1 MSESQGAND
10 AKELYSEIVVENLSE
25 RSKGFAQ
32 GSKSQGPEGQSP
44 EQPEIENSSE
54 MSQSQRYI
62 KDVIQGSEN
71 HNILDKQKPVELK
84 DVKKLTSE
92 EREQIISNFKNGID
106 NEFYDVKT
114 LKNGTTRIV
123 KKKNKSQSLSNKLI
137 SGQSPS
143 GLHDRSSSKDN
154 EQFVKPEK
162 KYLSNEQLLME
173 HIIELNTQM
182 NKLKNKQKKLKNK
195 YKGIKRDLYVDVDEN
210 DEPHNDEKD
219 FIQGDRNRP
228 PSEELEKNAHR
239 VADGLSD
246 LSANANEVRV
256 VQRGWRSRV
265 SYL

>member
-25 RSKGFAQ
+25 RSKG
-32 GSKSQGPEGQSP
+32 PEGQSP

-54 MSQSQRYI
+54 MSQSQ
-62 KDVIQGSEN
+62 
-71 HNILDKQKPVELK
+71 NILDKQKHVELK

-137 SGQSPS
+137 SGLTNCSLS
-143 GLHDRSSSKDN
+143 LLDERSC
-154 EQFVKPEK
+154 PEK

-228 PSEELEKNAHR
+228 PSEELEKR
-239 VADGLSD
+239 GLRPQPEGH
-246 LSANANEVRV
+246 A

>member
-32 GSKSQGPEGQSP
+32 GSKSQGPEGLCP

-54 MSQSQRYI
+54 MSQSQ
-62 KDVIQGSEN
+62 
-71 HNILDKQKPVELK
+71 NILDKQKPVELK

-137 SGQSPS
+137 SGQGLCPRLEEPSPS

-173 HIIELNTQM
+173 HIFELNTQM

-219 FIQGDRNRP
+219 FIQ
-228 PSEELEKNAHR
+228 
-239 VADGLSD
+239 
-246 LSANANEVRV
+246 SANANERSKGPEGQSPEVRV

>member
-1 MSESQGAND
+1 M
-10 AKELYSEIVVENLSE
+10 
-25 RSKGFAQ
+25 
-32 GSKSQGPEGQSP
+32 
-44 EQPEIENSSE
+44 
-54 MSQSQRYI
+54 
-62 KDVIQGSEN
+62 
-71 HNILDKQKPVELK
+71 
-84 DVKKLTSE
+84 
-92 EREQIISNFKNGID
+92 
-106 NEFYDVKT
+106 
-114 LKNGTTRIV
+114 
-123 KKKNKSQSLSNKLI
+123 I

-154 EQFVKPEK
+154 EQFVKPER

-173 HIIELNTQM
+173 HIFELNTQM

-228 PSEELEKNAHR
+228 PSEELEKR
-239 VADGLSD
+239 GLRPQPEGH
-246 LSANANEVRV
+246 A

>member
-25 RSKGFAQ
+25 RSKG
-32 GSKSQGPEGQSP
+32 PEGQSP

-54 MSQSQRYI
+54 MSQSQ
-62 KDVIQGSEN
+62 
-71 HNILDKQKPVELK
+71 NILDKQKPVELK

-137 SGQSPS
+137 SG
-143 GLHDRSSSKDN
+143 RKDN

-246 LSANANEVRV
+246 LSANANERSKGPEGQSPEVRV

>member
-25 RSKGFAQ
+25 
-32 GSKSQGPEGQSP
+32 
-44 EQPEIENSSE
+44 QPEIENSSE
-54 MSQSQRYI
+54 MSQSQ
-62 KDVIQGSEN
+62 
-71 HNILDKQKPVELK
+71 NILDKQKHVELK

-137 SGQSPS
+137 SGLTNCSLS
-143 GLHDRSSSKDN
+143 LLDERSC
-154 EQFVKPEK
+154 PEK

-219 FIQGDRNRP
+219 FIQGGRNRP

-246 LSANANEVRV
+246 LSANANERSKGPEGQSPEVRV

>member
-1 MSESQGAND
+1 
-10 AKELYSEIVVENLSE
+10 
-25 RSKGFAQ
+25 
-32 GSKSQGPEGQSP
+32 
-44 EQPEIENSSE
+44 
-54 MSQSQRYI
+54 MSQSQ
-62 KDVIQGSEN
+62 
-71 HNILDKQKPVELK
+71 NILDKQKPVELK

-137 SGQSPS
+137 SGLCPS
-143 GLHDRSSSKDN
+143 GLQDRSLNKDN
-154 EQFVKPEK
+154 EQNIEKLIDTK

-246 LSANANEVRV
+246 LSV

>member
-25 RSKGFAQ
+25 RSKG
-32 GSKSQGPEGQSP
+32 PEGQSP

-54 MSQSQRYI
+54 MSQSQ
-62 KDVIQGSEN
+62 
-71 HNILDKQKPVELK
+71 NILDKQKPVELK

-137 SGQSPS
+137 SGRKLCLQPEGQSPS
-143 GLHDRSSSKDN
+143 GPLDRSSSKDN

-173 HIIELNTQM
+173 HIFELNTQM

-219 FIQGDRNRP
+219 FIQGGRNRP
-228 PSEELEKNAHR
+228 PSEELEKHAHR

>member
-1 MSESQGAND
+1 MKIYPNCPKDLRGKVPKSALFNE
-10 AKELYSEIVVENLSE
+10 VENLSE
-25 RSKGFAQ
+25 Q
-32 GSKSQGPEGQSP
+32 PEIS
-44 EQPEIENSSE
+44 EQPETENSSE
-54 MSQSQRYI
+54 MSQSQ
-62 KDVIQGSEN
+62 
-71 HNILDKQKPVELK
+71 NILDKQKPVELK

-137 SGQSPS
+137 SG
-143 GLHDRSSSKDN
+143 RKDN

-173 HIIELNTQM
+173 HIFELNTQM

-219 FIQGDRNRP
+219 FIQGGRNRP
-228 PSEELEKNAHR
+228 PSEELEKHAVQR
-239 VADGLSD
+239 GWRSKGPEGQ
-246 LSANANEVRV
+246 SPEVRV

>member
-32 GSKSQGPEGQSP
+32 GSKSQGPEGQGLCPRLEESSP

-54 MSQSQRYI
+54 MSQSQ
-62 KDVIQGSEN
+62 
-71 HNILDKQKPVELK
+71 NILDKQKPVELK

-154 EQFVKPEK
+154 EQFVKPER

-173 HIIELNTQM
+173 HIFELNTQM

-219 FIQGDRNRP
+219 FIQGGRNRP
-228 PSEELEKNAHR
+228 PSEELEKHA
-239 VADGLSD
+239 
-246 LSANANEVRV
+246 

>member
-54 MSQSQRYI
+54 MSQSQ
-62 KDVIQGSEN
+62 
-71 HNILDKQKPVELK
+71 NILDKQKPVELK

-137 SGQSPS
+137 SGLCPA
-143 GLHDRSSSKDN
+143 DRSSSKDN

-228 PSEELEKNAHR
+228 PSEELEKR
-239 VADGLSD
+239 GLRPQPEGH
-246 LSANANEVRV
+246 A

>member
-25 RSKGFAQ
+25 Q
-32 GSKSQGPEGQSP
+32 PEIS
-44 EQPEIENSSE
+44 EQPETENSSE
-54 MSQSQRYI
+54 MSQSQ
-62 KDVIQGSEN
+62 
-71 HNILDKQKPVELK
+71 NILDKQKPVELK

-137 SGQSPS
+137 SG
-143 GLHDRSSSKDN
+143 RKDN

-219 FIQGDRNRP
+219 FIQGGRNQP
-228 PSEELEKNAHR
+228 PSEELEKR
-239 VADGLSD
+239 GLRPQPEGH
-246 LSANANEVRV
+246 A

>member
-137 SGQSPS
+137 SGLTNCSLS
-143 GLHDRSSSKDN
+143 LLDERSC
-154 EQFVKPEK
+154 PEK

-173 HIIELNTQM
+173 HIFELNTQM

-228 PSEELEKNAHR
+228 PSEELEKR
-239 VADGLSD
+239 GLRPQPEGH
-246 LSANANEVRV
+246 A

>member
-25 RSKGFAQ
+25 RSKGPEGRKLCLQ
-32 GSKSQGPEGQSP
+32 PEGQSP
-44 EQPEIENSSE
+44 EQPETENSSE
-54 MSQSQRYI
+54 MSQSQ
-62 KDVIQGSEN
+62 
-71 HNILDKQKPVELK
+71 NILDKQKPVELK

-154 EQFVKPEK
+154 EQNIEKLIDTK

-173 HIIELNTQM
+173 HIFELNTQM

-228 PSEELEKNAHR
+228 PSEELEKR
-239 VADGLSD
+239 GLRPQPEGH
-246 LSANANEVRV
+246 A

>member
-54 MSQSQRYI
+54 MSQSQ
-62 KDVIQGSEN
+62 
-71 HNILDKQKPVELK
+71 NILDKQKPVELK

-137 SGQSPS
+137 SG
-143 GLHDRSSSKDN
+143 RKDN

-173 HIIELNTQM
+173 HIFELNTQM

-239 VADGLSD
+239 VAD
-246 LSANANEVRV
+246 EVRV

>member
-1 MSESQGAND
+1 MFGF
-10 AKELYSEIVVENLSE
+10 YEIFLKNHLDFDTLHSVVLRTS
-25 RSKGFAQ
+25 SAPKGFAQ

-54 MSQSQRYI
+54 MSQSQ
-62 KDVIQGSEN
+62 
-71 HNILDKQKPVELK
+71 NILDKQKPVELK

-137 SGQSPS
+137 SGQGLCPRLEEPSPS

-173 HIIELNTQM
+173 HIFELNTQM

-219 FIQGDRNRP
+219 FIQ
-228 PSEELEKNAHR
+228 
-239 VADGLSD
+239 
-246 LSANANEVRV
+246 SANANERSKGPEGQSPEVRV

>member
-1 MSESQGAND
+1 MSESQEAND
-10 AKELYSEIVVENLSE
+10 AKELGSKSLGQSPYSEIVVENLSE
-25 RSKGFAQ
+25 RSKG
-32 GSKSQGPEGQSP
+32 PEGQSPSGCKQSLRP

-54 MSQSQRYI
+54 MSQSQ
-62 KDVIQGSEN
+62 
-71 HNILDKQKPVELK
+71 NILDKQKPVELK

-137 SGQSPS
+137 SGLCPS
-143 GLHDRSSSKDN
+143 GCKDN

-173 HIIELNTQM
+173 HIFELNTQM

-219 FIQGDRNRP
+219 FIQGGRNRP
-228 PSEELEKNAHR
+228 PSEELEKHA
-239 VADGLSD
+239 
-246 LSANANEVRV
+246 

>member
-1 MSESQGAND
+1 M
-10 AKELYSEIVVENLSE
+10 
-25 RSKGFAQ
+25 
-32 GSKSQGPEGQSP
+32 
-44 EQPEIENSSE
+44 
-54 MSQSQRYI
+54 
-62 KDVIQGSEN
+62 
-71 HNILDKQKPVELK
+71 
-84 DVKKLTSE
+84 
-92 EREQIISNFKNGID
+92 
-106 NEFYDVKT
+106 
-114 LKNGTTRIV
+114 
-123 KKKNKSQSLSNKLI
+123 I
-137 SGQSPS
+137 SG
-143 GLHDRSSSKDN
+143 RKDN
-154 EQFVKPEK
+154 EQFVKPER

-246 LSANANEVRV
+246 LSV

>member
-54 MSQSQRYI
+54 MSQSQ
-62 KDVIQGSEN
+62 
-71 HNILDKQKPVELK
+71 NILDKQKPVELK

-137 SGQSPS
+137 SGQGLCPRLEEPSPS

-154 EQFVKPEK
+154 EQFVKPER

-173 HIIELNTQM
+173 HIFELNTQM

-219 FIQGDRNRP
+219 FIQGGRNRP

-246 LSANANEVRV
+246 LSV

>member
-25 RSKGFAQ
+25 RSKG
-32 GSKSQGPEGQSP
+32 PEGQSP

-54 MSQSQRYI
+54 MSQSQ
-62 KDVIQGSEN
+62 
-71 HNILDKQKPVELK
+71 NILDKQKPVELK

-143 GLHDRSSSKDN
+143 GLHDRSRKRSGSESRSSSKDN

-228 PSEELEKNAHR
+228 PSEELEKR
-239 VADGLSD
+239 GLRPQPEGH
-246 LSANANEVRV
+246 A

>member
-54 MSQSQRYI
+54 MSQSQ
-62 KDVIQGSEN
+62 
-71 HNILDKQKPVELK
+71 NILDKQKPVELK

-137 SGQSPS
+137 SG
-143 GLHDRSSSKDN
+143 RKDN

-239 VADGLSD
+239 VAD
-246 LSANANEVRV
+246 EVRV

>member
-54 MSQSQRYI
+54 MSQSQ
-62 KDVIQGSEN
+62 
-71 HNILDKQKPVELK
+71 NILDKQKPVELK

-137 SGQSPS
+137 SGLCPA
-143 GLHDRSSSKDN
+143 DRSSSKDN
-154 EQFVKPEK
+154 EQFVKPER

-173 HIIELNTQM
+173 HIFELNTQM

-246 LSANANEVRV
+246 LMTSAEVLSPNGQSANANEVRV

>member
-25 RSKGFAQ
+25 RSKG
-32 GSKSQGPEGQSP
+32 PEGQSP

-54 MSQSQRYI
+54 MSQSQ
-62 KDVIQGSEN
+62 
-71 HNILDKQKPVELK
+71 NILDKQKPVELK

-143 GLHDRSSSKDN
+143 GLHDRSLNKDN
-154 EQFVKPEK
+154 EQNIEKLIDTK

-219 FIQGDRNRP
+219 FIQGGRNRP
-228 PSEELEKNAHR
+228 PSEELEKR
-239 VADGLSD
+239 GLRPQPEGH
-246 LSANANEVRV
+246 A

>member
-25 RSKGFAQ
+25 RSKG
-32 GSKSQGPEGQSP
+32 PEGQSP

-54 MSQSQRYI
+54 MSQSQ
-62 KDVIQGSEN
+62 
-71 HNILDKQKPVELK
+71 NILDKQKPVELK

-173 HIIELNTQM
+173 HIFELNTQM

-246 LSANANEVRV
+246 LSANANERSKGPEGQSPEVRV

>member
-25 RSKGFAQ
+25 RSKG
-32 GSKSQGPEGQSP
+32 PEGQGLCPRLEEPSP

-54 MSQSQRYI
+54 MSQSQ
-62 KDVIQGSEN
+62 
-71 HNILDKQKPVELK
+71 NILDKQKHVELK

-137 SGQSPS
+137 SG
-143 GLHDRSSSKDN
+143 RKDN

-173 HIIELNTQM
+173 HIFELNTQM

-228 PSEELEKNAHR
+228 PSEELEKR
-239 VADGLSD
+239 GLRPQPEGH
-246 LSANANEVRV
+246 A